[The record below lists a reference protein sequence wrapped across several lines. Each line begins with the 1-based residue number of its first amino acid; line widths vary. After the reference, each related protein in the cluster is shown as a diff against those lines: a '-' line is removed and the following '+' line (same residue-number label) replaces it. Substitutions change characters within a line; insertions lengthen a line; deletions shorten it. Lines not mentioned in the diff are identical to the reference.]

1 MKPTEF
7 EEAKWLESFRYN
19 GTAIADRE
27 WFLNKYDVVR
37 RFPFPEYFYFK
48 VLNDRCHI
56 HWAIIKEE
64 DNKAVIYFINYR
76 GIVFDK
82 LEYKKVRKAQ
92 RELRKNK
99 FVFCTNQKCPYLPL
113 SPVYLRLGQGKKS
126 APYSKGN
133 LWNWKEKVYNS
144 IAEKIADGYS
154 PSEAVK
160 LTKKN
165 HPELFSRKARKNKIS
180 GRSLQRHII
189 ELEKIRFEL
198 NEQIKQKDKY
208 IKYLLYLISI
218 LITVFW
224 LSFCHNILG

>member
-1 MKPTEF
+1 MKPTDF
-7 EEAKWLESFRYN
+7 KEAKWLKSFRYDSS
-19 GTAIADRE
+19 AIADRE
-27 WFLNKYDVVR
+27 WFLNKYDIVK

-64 DNKAVIYFINYR
+64 DNKAIIYFINYR

-92 RELRKNK
+92 RELKKNK
-99 FVFCTNQKCPYLPL
+99 FIFCTNQKCPYLPL

-144 IAEKIADGYS
+144 IAKKMANGYS
-154 PSEAVK
+154 PSEAIK

-165 HPELFSRKARKNKIS
+165 HPELFSRNARKNKLS
-180 GRSLQRHII
+180 GHSLQRHII